1 MKTIRQDGWRRRGVS
16 LLWDAESL
24 NKVATPGQVISV
36 RDFFAL
42 RTAWP
47 EDLPSSGGDAIVVA
61 GLEGCLDA
69 LSPEDAAT
77 WLANDLKD
85 VVLDFQDHYE
95 GQAALVMWLPTGGKR
110 VKMTASTER
119 YTWSLTAS
127 NTAKTIELGRF
138 LWGGAEAD
146 VARIIDSD
154 DSKADWDGPAWAG
167 LHHPRIS

>member
-1 MKTIRQDGWRRRGVS
+1 MKTIRQDGWRRRGFS
-16 LLWDAESL
+16 LLWDPESL
-24 NKVATPGQVISV
+24 NKVATPGQVVSV

-42 RTAWP
+42 RAAWP
-47 EDLPSSGGDAIVVA
+47 EDLPSSDGNAIVVA
-61 GLEGCLDA
+61 GIEGCLDA
-69 LSPEDAAT
+69 LSADDAST
-77 WLANDLKD
+77 WLEHDLKT

-95 GQAALVMWLPTGGKR
+95 GQAALMMWLPTGAKR
-110 VKMTASTER
+110 VKMVASTER

-127 NTAKTIELGRF
+127 SAAQTIELGRF
-138 LWGGAEAD
+138 LWGGAESD